1 MEPLPSLTPLRPR
14 ICHAARSFTSAASFS
29 TSSSVW
35 LIALAGVSRR
45 PSTGSGSP
53 QNDWWYWAEEVTRS
67 RPEDTSMMP

>member
-1 MEPLPSLTPLRPR
+1 
-14 ICHAARSFTSAASFS
+14 
-29 TSSSVW
+29 
-35 LIALAGVSRR
+35 LIALAGVSGR